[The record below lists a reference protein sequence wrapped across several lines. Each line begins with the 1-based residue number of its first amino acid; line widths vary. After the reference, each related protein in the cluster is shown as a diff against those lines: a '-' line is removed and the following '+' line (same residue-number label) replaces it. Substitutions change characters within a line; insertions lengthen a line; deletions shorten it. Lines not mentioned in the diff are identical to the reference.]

1 LKDSKRDI
9 VYGCLN
15 CGHRHPEI
23 KAEVGTVIYCKD
35 CDKYEQI
42 VHVSET
48 GISTSECLERDELFQ
63 LLSEGR
69 IKIVD
74 NNDIEDQNRL

>member
-1 LKDSKRDI
+1 LIDSKKDK

-15 CGHRHPEI
+15 CGHKHSETNT
-23 KAEVGTVIYCKD
+23 EVGSILYCKD

-42 VHVSET
+42 VHISET
-48 GISTSECLERDELFQ
+48 GISTSERLEKDELIE

-69 IKIVD
+69 LKIVD
-74 NNDIEDQNRL
+74 NNDIRN

>member
-1 LKDSKRDI
+1 MIDSKKDK

-15 CGHRHPEI
+15 CGHKHSETNT
-23 KAEVGTVIYCKD
+23 EVGSILYCKG

-42 VHVSET
+42 VHISET
-48 GISTSECLERDELFQ
+48 GISTSERLEKDELFQ

-69 IKIVD
+69 LKIVD
-74 NNDIEDQNRL
+74 NNDIRNQNYQ

>member
-1 LKDSKRDI
+1 LIDSKKDK

-15 CGHRHPEI
+15 CGHKHSESNT
-23 KAEVGTVIYCKD
+23 EVGSILYCKD

-42 VHVSET
+42 VHISET
-48 GISTSECLERDELFQ
+48 GISTSERLEKDELFQ

-69 IKIVD
+69 LKIVD
-74 NNDIEDQNRL
+74 NNDIRNQNYQ

>member
-1 LKDSKRDI
+1 LVDSKRDK

-15 CGHRHPEI
+15 CGHQHSEI
-23 KAEVGTVIYCKD
+23 KAEVGSILYCKD

-42 VHVSET
+42 VRISET
-48 GISTSECLERDELFQ
+48 GISTSERLEKDELIE

-69 IKIVD
+69 LKIVD
-74 NNDIEDQNRL
+74 TNDIRNQNYR

>member
-1 LKDSKRDI
+1 MRDSKKDK

-15 CGHRHPEI
+15 CGHQHSETNT
-23 KAEVGTVIYCKD
+23 EVGSVLYCKD

-42 VHVSET
+42 VHISET
-48 GISTSECLERDELFQ
+48 GISTSKRLEKDDLIQ

-69 IKIVD
+69 LKIVD
-74 NNDIEDQNRL
+74 NNDIRN

>member
-1 LKDSKRDI
+1 MVDSKKDI

-15 CGHRHPEI
+15 CGHQHSET
-23 KAEVGTVIYCKD
+23 KAEVGSILYCKD

-42 VHVSET
+42 VHISET
-48 GISTSECLERDELFQ
+48 GISTSERLEKDELIE

-69 IKIVD
+69 LKIVD
-74 NNDIEDQNRL
+74 NNDIRNQNYR

>member
-1 LKDSKRDI
+1 LIDSKKDK

-15 CGHRHPEI
+15 CGHKHSETNT
-23 KAEVGTVIYCKD
+23 EVGSILYCKD

-42 VHVSET
+42 VHISET
-48 GISTSECLERDELFQ
+48 GISTSERLEKDELFQ

-69 IKIVD
+69 LKIVD
-74 NNDIEDQNRL
+74 NNDIRNQNYQ

>member
-1 LKDSKRDI
+1 LRDSKKDK

-15 CGHRHPEI
+15 CGQKHSETNT
-23 KAEVGTVIYCKD
+23 EVGSILYCKD

-42 VHVSET
+42 VHISET
-48 GISTSECLERDELFQ
+48 GISTSERLEKDELFQ

-69 IKIVD
+69 LKIVD
-74 NNDIEDQNRL
+74 NNDIRNQNYQ

>member
-1 LKDSKRDI
+1 

-15 CGHRHPEI
+15 CGHRHSEI

-42 VHVSET
+42 VHISET
-48 GISTSECLERDELFQ
+48 GISTSERLERDELFQ